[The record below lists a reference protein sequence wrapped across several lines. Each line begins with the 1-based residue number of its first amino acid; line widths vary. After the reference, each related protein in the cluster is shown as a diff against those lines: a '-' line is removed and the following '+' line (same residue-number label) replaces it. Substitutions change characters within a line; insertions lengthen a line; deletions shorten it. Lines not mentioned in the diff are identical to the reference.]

1 MRGRPEDGLAG
12 DGDRAHVAARF
23 PTGPVDEERIQRE
36 AGAMLQLGLL
46 GTEYATEVGHGT
58 LVASMVGP
66 MP

>member
-36 AGAMLQLGLL
+36 AEAMLQFGLL
-46 GTEYATEVGHGT
+46 GTEYATEVGQGT